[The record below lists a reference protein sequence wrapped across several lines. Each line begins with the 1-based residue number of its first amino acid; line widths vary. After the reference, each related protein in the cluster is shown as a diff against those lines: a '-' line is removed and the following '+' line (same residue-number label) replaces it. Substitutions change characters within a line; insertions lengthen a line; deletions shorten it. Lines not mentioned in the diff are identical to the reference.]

1 MRKKMTTSK
10 KIVYL
15 CLLNGIAWVWFSY
28 ALAFFGRTEV
38 VETLSITAL
47 TEIVAVVFGYL
58 VKSLFEKRPGFGN
71 VGKEENNYNEEDKS
85 NGV

>member
-1 MRKKMTTSK
+1 MTTSK

-28 ALAFFGRTEV
+28 GLAFLGRTEV

-47 TEIVAVVFGYL
+47 TEIIAVVFGYL
-58 VKSLFEKRPGFGN
+58 VKSLFEKRPSFGG
-71 VGKEENNYNEEDKS
+71 VGKEENNCDKEDKS